1 MAGPIKVDRDQW
13 LGYRWQRHG
22 LDGQAGADVVNDLL
36 LLGIQGSRGSG
47 AEQALIQRTSR
58 IASRRVATAIGLDG
72 PLVSLW
78 SVRGAPHTHRVSQL
92 DFVRDAL
99 APRESDEGG
108 TAYVEA
114 VAEVATALRAV
125 VKGPTPKAKA
135 SREVAERVKASLV
148 TWCPRC
154 QADHVPD
161 GLFRA
166 AGRQAQIVLGPE
178 EQRGTMLYPPPKQ
191 RQEKVKQPPLS
202 LLTTY
207 FRVNGPTT
215 RTLYR
220 DWTDGDAGAVADLWS
235 EVGDDL
241 VRVQVDN
248 KRYDVPET
256 VLTQV
261 QQAARPAGVVLVPP
275 NDPYLRQVDRTL
287 LVPEAKQ
294 RQQVWKALSGPGAL
308 LVDGDVAGTWRYRRT
323 ERDLTIS
330 PFGRL
335 APAQR
340 RQAQQNA
347 DLVAAATGD
356 ESPTV
361 TWS

>member
-135 SREVAERVKASLV
+135 SREVAERV
-148 TWCPRC
+148 
-154 QADHVPD
+154 
-161 GLFRA
+161 RA
-166 AGRQAQIVLGPE
+166 
-178 EQRGTMLYPPPKQ
+178 
-191 RQEKVKQPPLS
+191 
-202 LLTTY
+202 
-207 FRVNGPTT
+207 
-215 RTLYR
+215 
-220 DWTDGDAGAVADLWS
+220 
-235 EVGDDL
+235 
-241 VRVQVDN
+241 
-248 KRYDVPET
+248 
-256 VLTQV
+256 
-261 QQAARPAGVVLVPP
+261 
-275 NDPYLRQVDRTL
+275 
-287 LVPEAKQ
+287 
-294 RQQVWKALSGPGAL
+294 
-308 LVDGDVAGTWRYRRT
+308 
-323 ERDLTIS
+323 
-330 PFGRL
+330 
-335 APAQR
+335 
-340 RQAQQNA
+340 
-347 DLVAAATGD
+347 
-356 ESPTV
+356 
-361 TWS
+361 

>member
-13 LGYRWQRHG
+13 LGYRWLRHG
-22 LDGQAGADVVNDLL
+22 LDGRAGAGVVNDLL

-58 IASRRVATAIGLDG
+58 IAAKRVATAIGLDG

-78 SVRGAPHTHRVSQL
+78 SVRGAPHAHRVSHL

-108 TAYVEA
+108 ARYLEA
-114 VAEVATALRAV
+114 VGEVATALRAV
-125 VKGPTPKAKA
+125 VKGPTSKATA
-135 SREVAERVKASLV
+135 SREVTDRVPASLV

-154 QADHVPD
+154 QADHVPE
-161 GLFRA
+161 GLFRV

-178 EQRGTMLYPPPKQ
+178 EQRATMLHPPPKQ

-202 LLTTY
+202 LLNAY

-248 KRYDVPET
+248 KRYDMPEA
-256 VLTQV
+256 VLTQM

-287 LVPEAKQ
+287 LVPEAKR

-308 LVDGDVAGTWRYRRT
+308 LVDGEVAGTWRYRRT
-323 ERDLTIS
+323 EGDLTIS

-335 APAQR
+335 VPAQR
-340 RQAQQNA
+340 RQAEQNA
-347 DLVAAATGD
+347 ELVAAATGD